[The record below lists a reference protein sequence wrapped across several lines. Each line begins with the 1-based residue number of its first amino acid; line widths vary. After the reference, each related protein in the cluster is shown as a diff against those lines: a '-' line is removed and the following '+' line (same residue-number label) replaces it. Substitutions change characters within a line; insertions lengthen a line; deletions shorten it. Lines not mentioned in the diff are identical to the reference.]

1 MAVETIKV
9 PDLGGAEAVEVIEIS
24 VAPGDEI
31 RPEDTLLVLESD
43 KATMDVPS
51 PVAGVVKKILVKL
64 GDSVSSGSAIVDVE
78 VEGDDAKPEIAESE
92 PENEVAEA
100 PQPAADAKQAPPAD
114 KAAAK
119 KPAEDRPQGGTS
131 EQTVKL
137 PDLGTTDEVDVIEL
151 AVAAGDEIAEGQA
164 LMTLEG
170 DKAAMD
176 VPSPY
181 AGKLVKLL
189 VESGAKV
196 KSGDAVAVIEVT
208 AAAPAQK
215 NASDE
220 GTSQAP
226 QKKAAEDKA
235 PEQKAGQAAQ
245 QEQSDSAARDV
256 AGVMLGE
263 PEAPAANVYAGPVVR
278 QFARELGVDLRNVEG
293 SGTKGRIQKEDVQ
306 AYVKAALETHE
317 KEREPGSVGAGI
329 PAVPD
334 VDFSQFGEVEEIPLD
349 KIARLTAA
357 NMVRNWLNVPMVTQF
372 DDADITEMEAFR
384 ASLKAESE
392 KRGVKLTPVAFI
404 MLACARLLRDHPV
417 LNRSWHSSGEKVIQ
431 KKYIHIGMAVD
442 TPRGLLVP
450 VVRDADKKGLFE
462 LAADIA
468 ALAEKA
474 RTGKLTGADM
484 QGGSFTISSL
494 GAIGGRGF
502 TPIVNAPE
510 VAILGVSRAATRPV
524 WTGSGFEPRQ
534 VLPLSLSYDHR
545 VVNGGD
551 GGRFFTALVEYLS
564 DIRRFLL

>member
-1 MAVETIKV
+1 
-9 PDLGGAEAVEVIEIS
+9 
-24 VAPGDEI
+24 
-31 RPEDTLLVLESD
+31 
-43 KATMDVPS
+43 MDVPS

-78 VEGDDAKPEIAESE
+78 VEGDDAKPEIVESE
-92 PENEVAEA
+92 SAA
-100 PQPAADAKQAPPAD
+100 PKAQPAADEKQAPPAD

-119 KPAEDRPQGGTS
+119 KPAEDEPQSSTS

-137 PDLGTTDEVDVIEL
+137 PDLGTTDEVDVIDL
-151 AVAAGDEIAEGQA
+151 TVAAGDDIAEGQA

-215 NASDE
+215 TADADAESQAAQKE
-220 GTSQAP
+220 AVEEKAAEHKASQAP
-226 QKKAAEDKA
+226 K
-235 PEQKAGQAAQ
+235 PENTDA
-245 QEQSDSAARDV
+245 AARGDGG
-256 AGVMLGE
+256 ATLNE
-263 PEAPAANVYAGPVVR
+263 PEAPASNVYAGPVVR
-278 QFARELGVDLRNVEG
+278 QFARELGVDLRNVDG
-293 SGTKGRIQKEDVQ
+293 SGAKGRIQKEDVQ
-306 AYVKAALETHE
+306 AYVKAALESHE
-317 KEREPGSVGAGI
+317 KGLEPGAVGAGI
-329 PAVPD
+329 AAVPD
-334 VDFSQFGEVEEIPLD
+334 VDFSQFGEIEDVPLD

-357 NMVRNWLNVPMVTQF
+357 NMARNWLNVPMVTQF

-474 RTGKLTGADM
+474 RTGKLAGADM

-494 GAIGGRGF
+494 GNIGGRGF

-510 VAILGVSRAATRPV
+510 VAILGVSRAAMRPV
-524 WTGSGFEPRQ
+524 WTGSEFEPRQ

-551 GGRFFTALVEYLS
+551 GGRFLSALVEYLS